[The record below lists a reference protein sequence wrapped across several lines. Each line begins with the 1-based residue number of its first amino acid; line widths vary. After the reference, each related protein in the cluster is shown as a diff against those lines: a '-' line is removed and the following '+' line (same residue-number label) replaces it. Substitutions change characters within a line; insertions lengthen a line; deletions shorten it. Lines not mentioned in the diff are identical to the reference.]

1 MASQVQPS
9 PLPLNDLTKDST
21 SGDRKTVTMMLLD
34 MNAGLTSICLAPE
47 APIFLAWWERARSW
61 CSKIAAKLTLP
72 GDYDVVSNP
81 GRGFNS
87 KQVDSLPYLQS
98 FDTKHTEWPEFT
110 PHGVSLPDVMVFW
123 AILSG
128 QQQLRKKFTV
138 DYNSK
143 DHVNYSRR
151 PRGEAV
157 VVWWDGLWIP
167 VVDRYYILG
176 GQNHTPLRWLLN
188 RKAPSEATSG
198 RQVLWL
204 GLVAPSTIQMETAHI
219 YNYADFTS
227 EQKERIQIPRADE
240 RGLGLW
246 MGGDRLV
253 PLAELSYNTLTTYK
267 GYDNASQQHYQ
278 VFTKATFFRRDIL
291 PQTRT
296 DSGAG
301 QSVQPMETTEPTPTP
316 DPGQI
321 LLDGNILMQIFTC
334 MENYINCKG
343 QLKTAHDHLMEV
355 AATMEPTMA
364 HHMLC
369 RLGLHRLESGNTTDS
384 AEIPSGDIILAMDRL
399 ETFLTSLFQNLDSK
413 RKLDEASHQLK
424 QVARTASPSVF
435 TIVNRMLA
443 AAQDGDPSDAEISRY

>member
-1 MASQVQPS
+1 MRVMA
-9 PLPLNDLTKDST
+9 LTV
-21 SGDRKTVTMMLLD
+21 R
-34 MNAGLTSICLAPE
+34 
-47 APIFLAWWERARSW
+47 RS
-61 CSKIAAKLTLP
+61 
-72 GDYDVVSNP
+72 
-81 GRGFNS
+81 
-87 KQVDSLPYLQS
+87 
-98 FDTKHTEWPEFT
+98 
-110 PHGVSLPDVMVFW
+110 
-123 AILSG
+123 
-128 QQQLRKKFTV
+128 
-138 DYNSK
+138 
-143 DHVNYSRR
+143 
-151 PRGEAV
+151 
-157 VVWWDGLWIP
+157 
-167 VVDRYYILG
+167 
-176 GQNHTPLRWLLN
+176 
-188 RKAPSEATSG
+188 
-198 RQVLWL
+198 QVLWL
-204 GLVAPSTIQMETAHI
+204 GLVAPSTIQMETARI

-384 AEIPSGDIILAMDRL
+384 AEIPSGDIILAMDRM

-413 RKLDEASHQLK
+413 RKPDEASHQLK

-435 TIVNRMLA
+435 TIVNRILA
-443 AAQDGDPSDAEISRY
+443 AAQDHDPSDAEISRYWWW